1 MKNTFKIAVDGPAG
15 SGKSSISK
23 LAARRLGIKY
33 IDSGAIYRTITL
45 YFLEKSGDSFDSC
58 DASLLSDSFSIS
70 QKFTEDGTTYTFLNN
85 RDVSNDIRSETV
97 VKNISKIS
105 DNRQIREFVNSLLRK
120 WAEEE
125 SVIMDG
131 RDIGTVVFPDA
142 DVKLYID
149 ASADVR
155 ADRRVKE
162 YASMGKTV
170 DVNDIKKQIIIRDDQ
185 DRSRGFGALKQA
197 DDAVYVDTSFLTK
210 DEVLEKIVQII
221 KDNAKGI

>member
-1 MKNTFKIAVDGPAG
+1 MGVK
-15 SGKSSISK
+15 K
-23 LAARRLGIKY
+23 L
-33 IDSGAIYRTITL
+33 
-45 YFLEKSGDSFDSC
+45 F
-58 DASLLSDSFSIS
+58 
-70 QKFTEDGTTYTFLNN
+70 TFLNN
-85 RDVSNDIRSETV
+85 NNMFLTYTYLNDRDVSNDIRNETV

-185 DRSRGFGALKQA
+185 DRSRGLGALKQA

>member
-1 MKNTFKIAVDGPAG
+1 MKNTYKIAVDGPAG

-33 IDSGAIYRTITL
+33 IDSGAIYRAITL
-45 YFLEKSGDSFDSC
+45 FFLEKSGGSFDSC
-58 DASLLSDSFSIS
+58 DASFLGDSFSIS
-70 QKFTEDGTTYTFLNN
+70 QKFTEDGTTYTYLNE

-105 DNRQIREFVNSLLRK
+105 DNRQIREFVNSLLRR

-170 DVNDIKKQIIIRDDQ
+170 DVNDIKNQIIIRDDQ

>member
-45 YFLEKSGDSFDSC
+45 YFLEKSGGSFDSC
-58 DASLLSDSFSIS
+58 DVSLFEDTFSIS
-70 QKFTEDGTTYTFLNN
+70 QKFAEDGTTFTYLNE

-97 VKNISKIS
+97 VKNISKVS
-105 DNRQIREFVNSLLRK
+105 DNREIREFVNSLLRK

-170 DVNDIKKQIIIRDDQ
+170 DVNDIKNQIIIRDDQ

-197 DDAVYVDTSFLTK
+197 DDAIYVDTSFLTK